1 MSNHWYR
8 KFRGLVIAPI
18 VGVLLLATVA
28 CGAAATATPVPTVA
42 PTAAPAPVETMA
54 EPTAMPEVMA
64 EPAGEMMAG
73 PKHAPVFAE
82 YWQPDTAFYG
92 EPVYGG
98 TLRINYED
106 PLEHANTWGA
116 STGAATRLR
125 GATHNR
131 IVSDSPYDNTK
142 IIPDLPRAGPLT
154 MTWPAP
160 LSISTTTLPGT
171 TASLS
176 SVRMLVSPLR
186 RG

>member
-1 MSNHWYR
+1 
-8 KFRGLVIAPI
+8 
-18 VGVLLLATVA
+18 
-28 CGAAATATPVPTVA
+28 
-42 PTAAPAPVETMA
+42 MA
-54 EPTAMPEVMA
+54 EPTAIPEVMA

-73 PKHAPVFAE
+73 PRQAPVFAE
-82 YWQPDTAFYG
+82 YWTPDTAFYG

-142 IIPDLPRAGPLT
+142 IIPDLAKGWTIDDDVAGATFYLHDNVTWHNGCLLYTSPSPRDRTRSRMP
-154 MTWPAP
+154 
-160 LSISTTTLPGT
+160 
-171 TASLS
+171 S
-176 SVRMLVSPLR
+176 SA
-186 RG
+186 